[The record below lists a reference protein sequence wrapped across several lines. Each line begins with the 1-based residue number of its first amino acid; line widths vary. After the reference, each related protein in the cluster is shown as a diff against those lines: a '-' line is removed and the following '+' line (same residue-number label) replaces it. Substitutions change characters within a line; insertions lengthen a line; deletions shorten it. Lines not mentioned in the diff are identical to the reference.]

1 MWCAIN
7 CCQPQRLLLLLYFF
21 TDLKYISS
29 LKGKLIGEKP
39 VEQENYKFTA
49 SFRRE
54 NVQFC
59 AASLL
64 SNKHALTAAS
74 CLKDFLIEIDIPDF
88 DLYTLVAGKRD
99 VNKGSAVFEIEEVQV
114 HRDFRF
120 ESPNCN
126 YALGLITV

>member
-1 MWCAIN
+1 MWGAIN
-7 CCQPQRLLLLLYFF
+7 WCHSQLLLLLLYFF
-21 TDLKYISS
+21 TDLEYISS
-29 LKGKLIGEKP
+29 VKGKLVGEKP
-39 VEQENYKFTA
+39 VEQEYYKFTA

-74 CLKDFLIEIDIPDF
+74 CLKDFLIEIYIPDF
-88 DLYTLVAGKRD
+88 DLYTLVAGKHD
-99 VNKGSAVFEIEEVQV
+99 VNKGSAVFKIEEVQV

-120 ESPNCN
+120 RSPNSN